1 MTSPTQ
7 RDPLPVSGIA
17 SGFLQTMYFDL
28 ELNYIGGSV
37 EQIIIVPD
45 APANWESESCKLT
58 PYVRYEYT
66 QVSKDNPETS
76 GSGRARIDRAIKH
89 IKLFIKTAK
98 SYRSVLR
105 VVKNP
110 IVVQL
115 QPAVEDAFIITD
127 YYLEESHASLNSD
140 PIASNR
146 KTRDIP
152 PHLKNQRKAASKENK
167 AKPKTHPG
175 K

>member
-1 MTSPTQ
+1 MKSPTQ

-17 SGFLQTMYFDL
+17 TGFLQTMHFDL

-37 EQIIIVPD
+37 EQIIIIPD
-45 APANWESESCKLT
+45 APVNWESESSKLT

-66 QVSKDNPETS
+66 RVSKNNPETS
-76 GSGRARIDRAIKH
+76 GSGQARINRAIKH

-98 SYRSVLR
+98 SCRSVLR

-110 IVVQL
+110 IVVKL
-115 QPAVEDAFIITD
+115 QPGGEDAFIITH
-127 YYLEESHASLNSD
+127 YYLEESYGSLSSD
-140 PIASNR
+140 PIASKR

-152 PHLKNQRKAASKENK
+152 PHLKERGKAASKESN
-167 AKPKTHPG
+167 AKPKKRPG

>member
-1 MTSPTQ
+1 MKSPTQ

-17 SGFLQTMYFDL
+17 TGFLQTMHFDL
-28 ELNYIGGSV
+28 ELNYIGGSI

-45 APANWESESCKLT
+45 APVNWESESCKFT

-66 QVSKDNPETS
+66 RVSKNNPETS
-76 GSGRARIDRAIKH
+76 GSGQARINRALKH

-98 SYRSVLR
+98 TYRSVLR

-110 IVVQL
+110 IVVPL
-115 QPAVEDAFIITD
+115 QPGVEDSFIITD
-127 YYLEESHASLNSD
+127 YYLEESLDSLNSD

-146 KTRDIP
+146 ETRDIP
-152 PHLKNQRKAASKENK
+152 THLKDKGKAASKESD
-167 AKPKTHPG
+167 AKSKTRLG